1 MALTA
6 PPKHEPLLKHV
17 VGEHEAAA
25 GGIAGA
31 CRPTKALCESLGGS
45 LSCCWARSRFWRR
58 ASRPP
63 CPVPR
68 GALMRSLVPPI

>member
-6 PPKHEPLLKHV
+6 TPKHEPLLKHV

-45 LSCCWARSRFWRR
+45 LS
-58 ASRPP
+58 
-63 CPVPR
+63 
-68 GALMRSLVPPI
+68 